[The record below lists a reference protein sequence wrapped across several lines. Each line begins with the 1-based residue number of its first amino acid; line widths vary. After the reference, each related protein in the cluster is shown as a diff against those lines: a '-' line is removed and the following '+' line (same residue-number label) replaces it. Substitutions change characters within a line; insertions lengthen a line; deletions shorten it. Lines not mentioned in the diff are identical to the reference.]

1 MHLDIVKLKTVREHL
16 AVDLE
21 SADVELEEMATV
33 AVHLLLLNFNC
44 GPNVE
49 FRQSVVEVFALET
62 LRGLL
67 FELDVGAAG
76 GELQGEDVL
85 HVEARPI
92 ARPAVLGGLE
102 LEGHPPLGGEFLHGG
117 QQDGLLTS
125 KLDLLGLRK
134 FLCPACLNICTWRES
149 NFAQHFSRS

>member
-1 MHLDIVKLKTVREHL
+1 MDIVKLKTIREHL

-21 SADVELEEMATV
+21 SADVELEEMATA
-33 AVHLLLLNFNC
+33 AVHLLLLNFNR

-67 FELDVGAAG
+67 FELDVGPAG
-76 GELQGEDVL
+76 GELQGEDIL

-92 ARPAVLGGLE
+92 A
-102 LEGHPPLGGEFLHGG
+102 
-117 QQDGLLTS
+117 
-125 KLDLLGLRK
+125 
-134 FLCPACLNICTWRES
+134 
-149 NFAQHFSRS
+149 